1 MKGRRSRTAAATAA
15 TRYDVVMSNRSPD
28 DDADAAGPAPATE
41 VQLGLFTP
49 DRTELEGAHE
59 RLDRLDLDG
68 AESLFR
74 GILDRDPSSADAR
87 EGLAAVAHWRRVA
100 AEVPSAALDRADALW
115 AAVRGCPP
123 RLISR
128 RLRRRILN
136 EVLELLEV
144 GSDDQSTA
152 EVCAGEVLHALGRG
166 AAAHA
171 WCEWACRRMPG
182 SGRLWRLEGDL
193 LWTAE
198 ASEAARRSYSRGLLL
213 DPVLPEWSS
222 VAWPELARA
231 VRRSGAAATAMEWWA
246 SFRLPL
252 PPLDV
257 VGDPHP
263 AVAGVWRALA
273 EAEDARSKGVHEAV
287 LRARSRLREQAPVL
301 FELYMAALEG

>member
-1 MKGRRSRTAAATAA
+1 VTVRRSWKAAATAVS
-15 TRYDVVMSNRSPD
+15 RYHTVMASRHLDGD
-28 DDADAAGPAPATE
+28 DDDGVPAPATE

-49 DRTELEGAHE
+49 DRAELEGAHE

-74 GILDRDPSSADAR
+74 GILERDPSSADAR
-87 EGLAAVAHWRRVA
+87 EGLAAVAHWRRVVTELPPGPLEHA
-100 AEVPSAALDRADALW
+100 GALW
-115 AAVRGCPP
+115 AAVAGCPP

-128 RLRRRILN
+128 GLRRRVLS

-152 EVCAGEVLHALGRG
+152 EVCAGEVLLALGRG
-166 AAAHA
+166 AAARR
-171 WCEWACRRMPG
+171 WCEWACRRTPG

-193 LWTAE
+193 LWVAKS
-198 ASEAARRSYSRGLLL
+198 SEAARRSYSRGLLL
-213 DPVLPEWSS
+213 EPTLPGWSS

-246 SFRLPL
+246 SLRLPL

-257 VGDPHP
+257 VGEPHP
-263 AVAGVWRALA
+263 AVVGVWRALA
-273 EAEDARSKGVHEAV
+273 EAEDARARGLHDAV